1 MRKGFTLIEGL
12 VVIAILAVIAVL
24 IGLVLHGRGR
34 PYGRGGGGR
43 PRCQGRLHNLGLSY
57 AMYRIDYGT
66 YPESLNG
73 DYRQKSD
80 ESIALLYPLYLEAI
94 DTLDCPGGNGVRAE
108 YIDDPSDPLN
118 LSGEPIVTGGDY
130 TQDDRISERAG
141 PMRVVVADRMD
152 DGKNHGRGAWCLFKD
167 GHVAFSKGLERLG
180 GIENP
185 NPEFPDSDPRIYHY
199 DGGVDMD
206 GDGFNTRAA
215 GIDDAHLEGEIDAN
229 DTDPNVH

>member
-118 LSGEPIVTGGDY
+118 LSGEPIVTGADY
-130 TQDDRISERAG
+130 TQDDIIPLDSSAGRIV
-141 PMRVVVADRMD
+141 MADRYD
-152 DGKNHGRGAWCLFKD
+152 DGPNHKVAANCLFKD
-167 GHVAFSKGLERLG
+167 GHVEVTAGMVSHTDF
-180 GIENP
+180 P
-185 NPEFPDSDPRIYHY
+185 NPEWPDVDPRIYHY
-199 DGGVDMD
+199 DGGVDKD
-206 GDGFNTRAA
+206 GDGYYTAAA
-215 GIDDAHLEGEIDAN
+215 GPDDAHLEGEIDAN
-229 DTDPNVH
+229 DANPKVH